1 MTNQVLVENYLCDS
15 LLAFSPPRDLCRL
28 VCILLWIKCLD
39 ALLMLVFFVWGCR
52 DSRFTTRKFHP
63 IYQDEVVFVFFRNDM
78 IMVFSELISF
88 MVIIL
93 LLKNRVEA

>member
-39 ALLMLVFFVWGCR
+39 ALLMLGFFVWGCR
-52 DSRFTTRKFHP
+52 DSRFTIRKVHP
-63 IYQDEVVFVFFRNDM
+63 IYPDEAVFVFFRNDM

-93 LLKNRVEA
+93 LIKNRVEA

>member
-1 MTNQVLVENYLCDS
+1 MTNQVLVENDLCDS
-15 LLAFSPPRDLCRL
+15 LLAFSPPHDLCRL

-39 ALLMLVFFVWGCR
+39 ALLILGFFVWGCR
-52 DSRFTTRKFHP
+52 DSRFTTRKFYP